1 MYAKYGK
8 RTLDIVGA
16 TLALVVTLLPI
27 AIIATIIRLTSRGS
41 ALFVQERTGLD
52 GKTFRMYKF
61 RSMAHHNNVHDK
73 ESADYVTPV
82 GKILRVTSLD
92 ELPQLINVIRGDM
105 SFIGPR
111 PWLHAYYENMNTK
124 QRKRNSVRP
133 GITGLAQAH
142 GRNNLNIFEKI
153 AYDLEYVHDISLRED
168 IKVIFVTI
176 KTLFDH
182 EAHELGKGGIHDEL
196 DELRGQRVV
205 EG

>member
-1 MYAKYGK
+1 MYANYGK

-16 TLALVVTLLPI
+16 TLMLVVTFPI
-27 AIIATIIRLTSRGS
+27 ALVIALTIRYTSEGPV
-41 ALFVQERTGLD
+41 LFRQERTGLH
-52 GKTFRMYKF
+52 GKVFRMYKF
-61 RSMAHHNNVHDK
+61 RSMAHHNNVHDR

-82 GKILRVTSLD
+82 GKVLRMTSLD

-111 PWLHAYYENMNTK
+111 PWLHAYYEHMNTK

-196 DELRGQRVV
+196 DELKGQQIA